1 MMLDQETQQALFDL
15 RCHWQDAYYIT
26 YSDGAWNASP
36 FIDRDTVLTAGS
48 PAELRTRMQN
58 DYAARAM
65 ASGATA
71 ARWAGY
77 SST

>member
-15 RCHWQDAYYIT
+15 RWHWQEAYYIT
-26 YSDGAWNASP
+26 CSDGTWNASL

-48 PAELRTRMQN
+48 PAELRTKMQN
-58 DYAARAM
+58 DYATRAM
-65 ASGATA
+65 GSGATG

>member
-1 MMLDQETQQALFDL
+1 MLDQETQQALFDL

-26 YSDGAWNASP
+26 CLDGAWNASP
-36 FIDRDTVLTAGS
+36 FIDRDTVLTADS
-48 PAELRTRMQN
+48 PIELRAKMQN
-58 DYAARAM
+58 DYASRAM
-65 ASGATA
+65 KSGATA